1 MSMLALTLMAP
12 FLIKSSGS
20 GFVHPNWSRSEK
32 CEVFNDHVLMT
43 RTYARESLEY
53 IFPYQAE
60 AGTVLEM
67 IEKAM
72 GEKVIQEP
80 NYLCDGPA
88 TYIKATFQKDGVDQ
102 DLVLYSTG
110 GCGSPK
116 IVRQGP
122 FSSALIDIASTF
134 CPTTH

>member
-1 MSMLALTLMAP
+1 MSLIALTVMAP

-20 GFVHPNWSRSEK
+20 GFVHPNWARSEK
-32 CEVFNDHVLMT
+32 CEVFDSHILMT

-53 IFPYQAE
+53 IFPYKTE
-60 AGTVLEM
+60 SSIEEM
-67 IEKAM
+67 IENALQ
-72 GEKVIQEP
+72 EKVVQEP
-80 NYLCDGPA
+80 NYLCDGPS
-88 TYIKATFQKDGVDQ
+88 TFVKAQFQKDGVER

-116 IVRQGP
+116 ITRQGP